1 MREYVK
7 CMEREIVEIKAERDA
22 LKDELNKAQC
32 VREVLEMS
40 LRDVAGERDA
50 LKAERD
56 AMLEAVVVR
65 HEALNAVLRIV
76 RQAAGFKL
84 SGEEV
89 GE

>member
-56 AMLEAVVVR
+56 AMLEAVLVR